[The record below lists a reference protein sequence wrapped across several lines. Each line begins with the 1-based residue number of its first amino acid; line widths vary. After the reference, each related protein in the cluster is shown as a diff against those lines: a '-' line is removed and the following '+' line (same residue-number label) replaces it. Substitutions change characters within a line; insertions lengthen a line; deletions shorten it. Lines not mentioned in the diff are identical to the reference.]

1 MDDPFD
7 GLGPK
12 PISRFRVIG
21 TVIFV
26 LLILGFYAYTT
37 PDSIGHAY
45 ITGKCFRTP
54 LPNACR
60 LRSQREF
67 GPPDLVNGT
76 APR

>member
-12 PISRFRVIG
+12 PFSRFRIVG
-21 TVIFV
+21 LVLFV

-45 ITGKCFRTP
+45 ITGRCFRSP
-54 LPNACR
+54 QPNVCR
-60 LRSQREF
+60 LGSEREF
-67 GPPDLVNGT
+67 VPPDLVNGI

>member
-12 PISRFRVIG
+12 PLSRFRIIG
-21 TVIFV
+21 LVFFV

-45 ITGKCFRTP
+45 ITGRCFRTP
-54 LPNACR
+54 LPGACR
-60 LRSQREF
+60 FRSQREF
-67 GPPDLVNGT
+67 VPPDFPKAAVG
-76 APR
+76 P